1 MFRKMLLVGNLLGFL
16 SLIVM
21 FIIVYFFPQ
30 KLQSVGLSLEMG
42 QVVLLQV
49 ISLLLL
55 FTGLQENLGR
65 WWRRSAL
72 GASFVILGE
81 SILISALKFV

>member
-1 MFRKMLLVGNLLGFL
+1 MLLLGNVLGFL
-16 SLIVM
+16 CLIVM
-21 FIIVYFFPQ
+21 FMVVYFFPY
-30 KLQSVGLSLEMG
+30 KLKSAGLSLEMG

-55 FTGLQENLGR
+55 FTGLQENLGA

-72 GASFVILGE
+72 GASFVILSE